1 MCISN
6 LCMYVYV
13 LLTGCHLYLFAT
25 YLNQPKG
32 CLPSD
37 DTCVSVGRL
46 FQTEK
51 SMPCWIPSSLK
62 QCSSQDS
69 LKASC
74 YYSKVLHTVYLH
86 TSTGIRQCWYPW
98 WRHEWRTHWSV
109 QTSCRPSYLSIYA
122 RKGAKFVFIINITIV
137 LTTNVVIIQK
147 SLQTTQFYI
156 HNIHV
161 YIPNASHTFLW
172 TCCADTHPPTD
183 ATVTCNTTSSITT
196 EVECHHNYHLHH
208 HQAHHH
214 LYHYQCWKLFTIII
228 SHIIT
233 IINVSVSMTT
243 RTILNANTGC
253 NHVHSHTCM

>member
-1 MCISN
+1 VHFKLTYYI
-6 LCMYVYV
+6 LE
-13 LLTGCHLYLFAT
+13 TGCHIYLFAT

-32 CLPSD
+32 CLLSD
-37 DTCVSVGRL
+37 DTCVLVGHL

-86 TSTGIRQCWYPW
+86 TSTGIRQCWYPG

-109 QTSCRPSYLSIYA
+109 QTSCRPSYLTIYA

-183 ATVTCNTTSSITT
+183 ATVTCNTSSITT

-214 LYHYQCWKLFTIII
+214 LYHYQCWKLLSSVT
-228 SHIIT
+228 SSPLSM
-233 IINVSVSMTT
+233 SVSAWPPEQFSTPTQDVIMFTVT
-243 RTILNANTGC
+243 HVC
-253 NHVHSHTCM
+253 NLKV